1 MKIHHFGYLTKDLRA
16 SEKAFLKLGYEV
28 EFPAAFDSLRDI
40 TITFLRNGY
49 YRVELIEPLGPNSPV
64 YGLLKKYKNTPYHFC
79 YEVTDLEEAVAEL
92 EAQGYYVIQAPLEAP
107 CIEKR
112 RVVFLMGADMGM
124 IEVVEMRDKP

>member
-1 MKIHHFGYLTKDLRA
+1 MKIHHVGYLTKDLRA

-28 EFPAAFDSLRDI
+28 EFPAAFDSLRDF

-124 IEVVEMRDKP
+124 IEIGRAHV

>member
-1 MKIHHFGYLTKDLRA
+1 MKIHHVGYLTKDLRA

-40 TITFLRNGY
+40 TITY